1 MSLVAGAQNAWINEF
16 HYDDIG
22 TDTLEFLEVVIE
34 NPSNYSLSLFSVV
47 LYNGSSSMLSP
58 YDTKTLNVFTPGA
71 STGNFTLYKY
81 NYPKDGIQNGPPD
94 GMALVYNGTVIAGQ
108 FLSYEGTFTALTGVA
123 AGMTSV
129 DIGVSESGTT
139 PEGYSL
145 QLSGSGSVYS
155 DFTWQPE
162 SASTPGALN
171 TGQTITTAGLDDPEN
186 FNSTTISATQIDLN
200 WELNASADS
209 ILIASNLSNSF
220 GTPSGVY
227 AVGATVE
234 GGGTVI
240 YKGKGIFASHTGLS
254 ANTVYYYKAWSKTS
268 GHVYSAG
275 ISDSSSTQ
283 SLEPTD
289 HPSGLIAVS
298 NGPTHINV
306 SWNDSDGDRYLVKGS
321 SAGYGNIVAPI
332 DGVAQADSLLV
343 KNVDAAVQTHQFTSL
358 IPSTTYYFKIYPYK
372 GTGNASMY
380 KTDGTVPQASAT
392 TGLLDID
399 LFISEVADPRDSTL
413 AKFVEI
419 YNSGT
424 SAINFNTTPVYLC
437 RQSNGGSMSS
447 VRLTGSIS
455 PGSTHV
461 TGYVLSTADTLR
473 FFRAFGFI
481 PNQYSGYV
489 SGNGNDGYFL
499 YYGGP
504 HTSGY
509 LFDSYGVMN
518 QDGTG
523 KAWEYTDKK
532 AIRKRSVLAPNTTWT
547 AAEWVIPSA
556 FSYAKDMTPGYHRGD
571 NTWQGNVSSNWNAK
585 GSNWNSPY
593 GFIPDASSNVI
604 IPNTAIDPI
613 ITEPSSCNQVMMQ
626 TGSSLSIQSS
636 GSLQVLGQ

>member
-1 MSLVAGAQNAWINEF
+1 LIAGAQNAWINEF
-16 HYDDIG
+16 HYDNTG
-22 TDTLEFLEVVIE
+22 TDANEFIEIVIE
-34 NPSNYSLSLFSVV
+34 NPDSYTLSSFQIV
-47 LYNGSSSMLSP
+47 LYNGSGGGTYLPLYNLGEFIVGS
-58 YDTKTLNVFTPGA
+58 
-71 STGNFTLYKY
+71 STGDFTIYYKT
-81 NYPKDGIQNGPPD
+81 YPVNGIQNGAPD
-94 GMALVYNGTVIAGQ
+94 GFALVYEGIVIPGQ
-108 FLSYEGTFTALTGVA
+108 FLSYEGSMVATTGPA
-123 AGMTSV
+123 IGTTSAS
-129 DIGVSESGTT
+129 IEVSESGVE
-139 PEGYSL
+139 PIGLSL
-145 QLSGSGSVYS
+145 QLAGDGSQYS
-155 DFTWQPE
+155 NFTWQTP
-162 SASTPGALN
+162 ATSTAGDLN
-171 TGQTITTAGLDDPEN
+171 TGQTITSAGIANPAN

-200 WELNASADS
+200 WELNTSADS

-227 AVGATVE
+227 AVGATIP

-254 ANTVYYYKAWSKTS
+254 ANTVYYYKAWSKTTT
-268 GHVYSAG
+268 HAYSQG
-275 ISDSSSTQ
+275 VSDSSSTQ
-283 SLEPTD
+283 SLEPTN

-306 SWNDSDGDRYLVKGS
+306 SWNDSDGDHYLVKGS
-321 SAGYGNIVAPI
+321 SAGYGNIVAPV

-372 GTGNASMY
+372 GTGTASMY

-419 YNSGT
+419 YNSGS

-447 VRLTGSIS
+447 VRLTGSIA

-532 AIRKRSVLAPNTTWT
+532 AVRKRSVLVPNPAWS
-547 AAEWVIPSA
+547 AIEWDIPST
-556 FSYAKDMTPGYHRGD
+556 FSMAKDMTPGYHSGD

-636 GSLQVLGQ
+636 GSLQVFGQ